1 MYKTIST
8 TSLDNVKFTLRSDSI
23 ESFSLINDLG
33 IDNKDSETVSGDEE
47 YESKIYN
54 AQAVTVGEMKAKL
67 PGMQKTKSMEEF
79 FVVEEFFANSLM
91 NLREFFAISNGR
103 LVSPIAVHTLG
114 QMSLSQQNECIF
126 MVKDILERV
135 NSLQALIS
143 TFNDN
148 LSANYAKIKSHLRLS
163 ILLNV
168 KNFRIL
174 ENCRAMMLAL
184 CDMKKLFEELNFH
197 SVHNLLDE
205 INDMVF
211 DFNSHIE
218 NFAGSA
224 SGDSKNTQ
232 ISNGTNINYSTL
244 MKYIYQIE
252 STLSKQSPFINNEC
266 AYFKS
271 IINEVKIGFFDFFQQ
286 FTKLMN
292 EDYDC
297 DTVFRYEILLFDDH
311 LKTQY
316 ITCLLD

>member
-8 TSLDNVKFTLRSDSI
+8 TSLDNVKFTLRSESI
-23 ESFSLINDLG
+23 ESFSLVNDIG
-33 IDNKDSETVSGDEE
+33 IDKDSDTEWGDDE
-47 YESKIYN
+47 YDTSIYDS
-54 AQAVTVGEMKAKL
+54 QRVTVGEIIAKL
-67 PGMQKTKSMEEF
+67 PGMHKTKTMEEF
-79 FVVEEFFANSLM
+79 FVVEEFFANSLVNM
-91 NLREFFAISNGR
+91 RDFFAISNGR
-103 LVSPIAVHTLG
+103 LIAPIAVQTLG
-114 QMSLSQQNECIF
+114 RMSLSQQNECIF
-126 MVKDILERV
+126 MVKDILGHV
-135 NSLQALIS
+135 NALQSLIS
-143 TFNDN
+143 TFNGN
-148 LSANYAKIKSHLRLS
+148 LAANYDRIKSHLRLS

-218 NFAGSA
+218 NFTDDAA
-224 SGDSKNTQ
+224 KAKNTN
-232 ISNGTNINYSTL
+232 ISNGTNINYTTL

-252 STLSKQSPFINNEC
+252 STLSKLSSFINNEC
-266 AYFKS
+266 AYFQS

-286 FTKLMN
+286 FTKLTLDN
-292 EDYDC
+292 YDNN
-297 DTVFRYEILLFDDH
+297 TVFRYEILLFDDH

-316 ITCLLD
+316 ITCLLE

>member
-8 TSLDNVKFTLRSDSI
+8 TSLDNVKFTLRSESI
-23 ESFSLINDLG
+23 ESFSLVNDIG
-33 IDNKDSETVSGDEE
+33 IDKDSDTEWGDDE
-47 YESKIYN
+47 YDTSIYDS
-54 AQAVTVGEMKAKL
+54 QRVTVGEIIAKL
-67 PGMQKTKSMEEF
+67 PGMHKTKTMEEF
-79 FVVEEFFANSLM
+79 FVVEDFFANSLVDM
-91 NLREFFAISNGR
+91 REFFAINNGR
-103 LVSPIAVHTLG
+103 LIAPIAVQTLG
-114 QMSLSQQNECIF
+114 RITLSQQNECIF
-126 MVKDILERV
+126 MVKDILGHV
-135 NSLQALIS
+135 NALQSLIS
-143 TFNDN
+143 TFNGN
-148 LSANYAKIKSHLRLS
+148 LAANYDRIKSHLRLS

-218 NFAGSA
+218 NFTDDAA
-224 SGDSKNTQ
+224 DAKNTN
-232 ISNGTNINYSTL
+232 ISNGTNINYTTL

-252 STLSKQSPFINNEC
+252 STLSKLSSFINNEC
-266 AYFKS
+266 AYFQS

-286 FTKLMN
+286 FTKLTLDN
-292 EDYDC
+292 YDN

-316 ITCLLD
+316 ITCLLE